1 MLVGHSFQFLTFLER
16 GHVICLQMFK
26 QANLDCLPHEILT
39 CIFIWSQ
46 NNELPLVS
54 RIMYGQLQRTCS
66 IGTKVDWLLERF
78 EDNLT
83 LAATQGGK
91 FRFFNINILKR
102 LDQLNGTAIRLDNKR
117 IPSNLFS
124 KLELSDE
131 TFELI
136 TEYLERGGSSKL
148 PDGYPII
155 KSCQLGHIRLV
166 KMLIKHGADPSARKC
181 LALRTAAVRENRM
194 IVDYLLDEVKMKP
207 DTLTLKECVKRGKLD
222 IANVLMAHGAV
233 PDMET
238 LNSM

>member
-1 MLVGHSFQFLTFLER
+1 
-16 GHVICLQMFK
+16 MFK
-26 QANLDCLPHEILT
+26 QATLDCLPHEILT

-46 NNELPLVS
+46 NSDLPLVS
-54 RIMYGQLQRTCS
+54 RTMYRQLQKTCS

-83 LAATQGGK
+83 LAAAQGGK

-102 LDQLNGTAIRLDNKR
+102 LDQLNGTLIRLDNRR
-117 IPSNLFS
+117 IPSNLFA
-124 KLELSDE
+124 KQVLPDE

-136 TEYLERGGSSKL
+136 TEFLDRGGSSKL

-155 KSCQLGHIRLV
+155 KSCQMGHLKVV
-166 KMLIKHGADPSARKC
+166 KLRKC
-181 LALRTAAVRENRM
+181 LALRAAAVRENRIM
-194 IVDYLLDEVKMKP
+194 IDYLLDEVKMKP

-222 IANVLMAHGAV
+222 IANLLMAHGAV